1 MPRKKATAKSKP
13 ANEVVVRE
21 SYDAFDYGYDDLRDR
36 YGYTVSQLGSRR
48 PYWMSAIEDRAEGK
62 WLPIYETEW
71 ELAEIRAKG
80 RGLAS
85 CVSMAIGAQ
94 SALANYIFG
103 NGFTFKVNSEDESN
117 KKLVEEVQT
126 FVDKIIDDND
136 FITGDQP
143 GLDREIHDR
152 SREDGESI
160 VALYVDEVGDSV
172 RIRQIDSSQLTEPRN
187 ARELEDWLYSRGM
200 LQDEVSYWKF
210 GVHTRL
216 DPVMNCEDLD
226 NPLGYHVVY
235 DTLGNNW
242 DYLPANQ
249 VVHLKRNVGR
259 NAKRGVS
266 DYYAVWRMIERE
278 EKLVTNVAEGAAVQ
292 AAIAFIRQHAEGK
305 TKDGITR
312 MVAENSTSDHDIQT
326 KSGPR
331 NRKRETFYPGTVK
344 DIPAGMEYL
353 YGPMGT
359 PGHKIFVEVAQLLM
373 RVCGV
378 RWNMPEALISSD
390 ASNAN
395 FSSSLVAEAPFVK
408 AREADQ
414 QVYKGNARAIV
425 WKSIRLAFDKG
436 RFNKHGLDW
445 EAFEDAIEVKV
456 EAPSVASR
464 DGLKAAQEADI
475 LSKAGILSPRTWAT
489 QANLDYDNE
498 IKQGAEK
505 EVPLVPVGPD
515 GKPIVP
521 SNNANDPKNPDAK
534 NPVAKKPNPKDE
546 VAESEGGGAT
556 RARPFVIQRV
566 PDDDYLA
573 ETSSVNG

>member
-1 MPRKKATAKSKP
+1 MARKKATAKSKP
-13 ANEVVVRE
+13 QSNDVIVRE
-21 SYDAFDYGYDDLRDR
+21 SYDAFDYGYDDMRER
-36 YGYTVSQLGSRR
+36 YGNVVSQLGSRR
-48 PYWMSAIEDRAEGK
+48 PYWTSAIDDRAEGK
-62 WLPIYETEW
+62 WLPIYESEY

-80 RGLAS
+80 RGLAAW
-85 CVSMAIGAQ
+85 VSIAIGAQ

-103 NGFTFKVNSEDESN
+103 NGFTFKVNSEDETN
-117 KKLVEEVQT
+117 ADLVEDVQE

-160 VALYVDEVGDSV
+160 VALYVKEDGQSV
-172 RIRQIDSSQLTEPRN
+172 RMRQIDASQLTEPRD
-187 ARELEDWLYSRGM
+187 ARELEEWLYSKGM

-210 GVHTRL
+210 GVHTRF
-216 DPVMNCEDLD
+216 DPVMNCEDIE

-235 DTLGNNW
+235 DALGNNW

-266 DYYAVWRMIERE
+266 DYYAIWRHIERE

-292 AAIAFIRQHAEGK
+292 AAIAFIRQHATGS
-305 TKDGITR
+305 TKDGIQR
-312 MVAENSTSDHDIQT
+312 MVGDNATVNRNIQT
-326 KSGPR
+326 SAGPR
-331 NRKRETFYPGTVK
+331 SRNRETFYPGTVK

-378 RWNMPEALISSD
+378 RWNMPESLISSD

-395 FSSSLVAEAPFVK
+395 FASSLVAEAPFVK

-414 QVYKGNARAIV
+414 QVYRGNARAII
-425 WKSIRLAFDKG
+425 WKSLRLAFDKG
-436 RFNKHGLDW
+436 RFNQYGMEW
-445 EAFEDAIEVKV
+445 EEFEAAIEVKV

-464 DGLKAAQEADI
+464 DGLKAAQEAEI
-475 LSKAGILSPRTWAT
+475 LSKNGILSRRTWAI
-489 QANLDYDNE
+489 QANLNYDDE
-498 IKQGAEK
+498 LKQGAEK
-505 EVPLVPVGPD
+505 EIVVQAMVPGGSADKFDQSVKQSEQDQQQP
-515 GKPIVP
+515 
-521 SNNANDPKNPDAK
+521 AK
-534 NPVAKKPNPKDE
+534 VK
-546 VAESEGGGAT
+546 ESTGGAET
-556 RARPFVIQRV
+556 GRPFVLRKI
-566 PDDDYLA
+566 A
-573 ETSSVNG
+573 SSRARKS